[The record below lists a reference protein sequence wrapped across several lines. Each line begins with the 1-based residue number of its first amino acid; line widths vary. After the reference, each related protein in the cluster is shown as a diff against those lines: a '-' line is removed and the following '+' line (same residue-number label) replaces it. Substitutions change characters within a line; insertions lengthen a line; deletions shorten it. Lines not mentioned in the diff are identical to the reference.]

1 MLTRYFSLMCAGRQ
15 LVDSW
20 EVLSG
25 NWTLQSKA
33 VGNEASVAWE

>member
-25 NWTLQSKA
+25 KTLQSKA